1 MVMKRKNM
9 MRRNLTQTIRRSL
22 GRYIAIVAII
32 ALGAGLF
39 TGLRVTKVDMVAT
52 VQDYTDRQQMF
63 DLQVMN
69 SYGWT
74 DDDVFEL
81 STVDGISAAEGTIS
95 LDVLVRLSEDG
106 EDQVFKVM
114 SIPQKLNRPA
124 LDEGRMPSAPDEC
137 VVEGYFFDKS
147 IIGKTLYISNA
158 NSDTAGDAMAYDAY
172 TIVGTVSSPMYLN
185 MQRGSTSI
193 GNGAISA
200 YCYLPA
206 EGIDQEIYTEIN
218 LTLEGQHT
226 VYTDA
231 YDDAMDSMADRLE
244 ILIAPLAQR
253 RYEQVLRDAEAEYA
267 DGMEQYLDGM
277 AEFREARSEALQKL
291 EDAEA
296 ELLRGEQEIADN
308 RRLLEDGMKQM
319 DEAEKTLRESRS
331 TLAQSRLTLAA
342 TRSETYAQLGE
353 ASTELMT
360 NYKEVLSGRQQVEAG
375 LTQIDAGLVQLESGM
390 SQLES
395 GLMLIEVM
403 LPILEAARDA
413 AEAAYASA
421 QSMGASEETL
431 ARLLANLEDLNTQV
445 ADYTAQRDELL
456 ITQAELEIQY
466 AEVTRQREELLAT
479 QLQLS
484 YAIESIEL
492 GFRELEQARINA
504 DNQFAA
510 AEAQIDAGELQ
521 LEEGA
526 LQLQER
532 RAEAEAGLLLLQ
544 EAELELAEGKATFEA
559 EKADALAKL
568 EEAEAELEDARIQ
581 LADARQT
588 IDELKAPDIYA
599 LTRNTNLGYVVFESD
614 SDIVAGVAKI
624 FPVFFLAVAA
634 LVCITT
640 MTRMIDEER
649 TQIGI
654 LKALGYSAR
663 SIMGKFLGYS
673 GSASLMGC
681 ILGLLLG
688 CFFFPQVIWY
698 AYCIMYNFSPQLSLS
713 YDLPTFAF
721 IFISYMGLTL
731 LVTWYCCRKELKEVP
746 AELIRPKP
754 PAAGKALFFENMAF
768 WKRMSFLNKVAVRN
782 IFRYKQRMA
791 MMLLGIGGC
800 TALLVTGFGLQ
811 DSVVG
816 VANKQFETV
825 NLYDMAVTFSSP
837 VPEQE
842 QEEFRAQ
849 FRSRTERILFCEQ
862 GGIDLLYDNS
872 VKNVYFLATDADLSG
887 VIDLHSGSKPVA
899 MPGENE
905 VVLSIGVARNMGIS
919 VGDTITLRNSDLQEL
934 TVTVSGI
941 YDNHVYN
948 YAIVK
953 GSTLR
958 AQWDRSPEEQSAFV
972 LARQGEDIHVLGAAI
987 RSESGVLNVS
997 INADTAGQVGGM
1009 MDALDA
1015 VIVLVVL
1022 CAGLL
1027 ASIVLY
1033 NLTNINI
1040 KERIREIAT
1049 IKVLG
1054 FNAAETGSYVFKENL
1069 ALTAMGTFVGL
1080 FGGKGL
1086 HALVMSYVK
1095 IDMVWFSTHIDW
1107 SSYVISA
1114 VLTLVAAL
1122 IVDFI
1127 MYFQLDKINMAEA
1140 LKSVE

>member
-1 MVMKRKNM
+1 M
-9 MRRNLTQTIRRSL
+9 MRRNLVTTIRRSL

-81 STVDGISAAEGTIS
+81 SKTEGISAAEGTIS
-95 LDVLVRLSEDG
+95 LDVLVRMDGG
-106 EDQVFKVM
+106 EDQAFKVM
-114 SIPQKLNRPA
+114 SIPERLNRPA
-124 LDEGRMPSAPDEC
+124 LYEGRMPASADEC
-137 VVEGYFFDKS
+137 VVEGYFFDKNV
-147 IIGKTLYISNA
+147 IGKTLYISEA
-158 NSDTAGDAMAYDAY
+158 NSDTTLDALACKAY

-193 GNGAISA
+193 GNGAIAA
-200 YCYLPA
+200 YCYLPRS
-206 EGIDQEIYTEIN
+206 GIAQEIYTEIN
-218 LTLEGQHT
+218 LTLSGNHT
-226 VYTDA
+226 VYSDA
-231 YDDAMDSMADRLE
+231 YDDAMDAMAEKLE
-244 ILIAPLAQR
+244 VLCEPLAQR
-253 RYEQVLRDAEAEYA
+253 RYREVLQEAEAEYA
-267 DGMEQYLDGM
+267 DGMQQYLDGM
-277 AEFREARSEALQKL
+277 AEYRDSREDALREL
-291 EDAEA
+291 DDAEA
-296 ELLRGEQEIADN
+296 QILQGELEIADN
-308 RRLLEDGMKQM
+308 RRLLEDGLKQM
-319 DEAEKTLRESRS
+319 DEAEKTLRESRATLTES
-331 TLAQSRLTLAA
+331 RMTLAN
-342 TRSETYAQLGE
+342 TRMETYAQLGA

-360 NYKEVLSGRQQVEAG
+360 NYKQVLSGKQQV
-375 LTQIDAGLVQLESGM
+375 DAGLVQIESGLTQLESGM

-395 GLMLIEVM
+395 GLALIKVM
-403 LPILEAARDA
+403 LPILEASRDA
-413 AEAAYASA
+413 AETAYVSA
-421 QSMGASEETL
+421 QSMGMDEATL
-431 ARLLANLEDLNTQV
+431 AQLKSNLDDLEAQI

-456 ITQAELEIQY
+456 ITQAELQVQHE
-466 AEVTRQREELLAT
+466 EVLRQRDELLAT
-479 QLQLS
+479 QIQLNN
-484 YAIESIEL
+484 AIETIEL
-492 GFRELEQARINA
+492 GFRELEQAQLSA

-526 LQLQER
+526 RQLQER
-532 RAEAEAGLLLLQ
+532 REEAEAGLLAIE
-544 EAELELAEGKATFEA
+544 EAEKELLEGRATFES

-568 EEAEAELEDARIQ
+568 ADAETELEDARIQ
-581 LADARQT
+581 LEDARKT
-588 IDELKAPDIYA
+588 IDELSAPDIYA

-624 FPVFFLAVAA
+624 FPIFFLAVAA

-654 LKALGYSAR
+654 LKALGYSPR

-673 GSASLMGC
+673 GSASLLGC

-688 CFFFPQVIWY
+688 CFLFPQIIWY

-721 IFISYMGLTL
+721 IFVSYVGLTL
-731 LVTWYCCRKELKEVP
+731 LVTWYCCRRELREVP

-768 WKRMSFLNKVAVRN
+768 WRRMSFLNKVAVRN
-782 IFRYKQRMA
+782 IFRYKQRLA

-811 DSVVG
+811 DSIAG
-816 VANKQFETV
+816 LTDNQFGTV
-825 NLYDMAVTFSSP
+825 NLYDMAVTFADP
-837 VPEQE
+837 VSQDAQE
-842 QEEFRAQ
+842 QFRAD
-849 FRSRTERILFCEQ
+849 FRSQADRILFCEQ
-862 GGIDLLYDNS
+862 GGIDLYFGDS
-872 VKNVYFLATDADLSG
+872 VKNVYFLATDADLEG
-887 VIDLHSGSKPVA
+887 IIDLHCGKQKLS
-899 MPGENE
+899 MPGENQ

-919 VGDTITLRNSDLQEL
+919 VGDRVTLRNSDMQEL

-972 LARQGEDIHVLGAAI
+972 LARPEQDIHTLSAAI
-987 RSESGVLNVS
+987 RGSDGVLNVS
-997 INADTAGQVGGM
+997 VNDDTASQVGGM

-1015 VIVLVVL
+1015 VIILIVL

-1027 ASIVLY
+1027 AGIVLY

-1069 ALTAMGTFVGL
+1069 ALTFMGTVVGL

-1086 HALVMSYVK
+1086 HSLVMSYVK
-1095 IDMVWFSTHIDW
+1095 IDMVWFGTHIDW
-1107 SSYVISA
+1107 SSYLLSA
-1114 VLTLVAAL
+1114 ILTILSAL
-1122 IVDFI
+1122 LVDFV
-1127 MYFQLDKINMAEA
+1127 MYFQLEKINMAEA